1 MEISDQL
8 ARDLLEAHRP
18 LVIHDS
24 ALAAPGISQYTVT
37 CKACAE
43 NRVVI
48 WRPNDSPVHC
58 CIWTKALEEKLV
70 EDNLWGS
77 FE

>member
-8 ARDLLEAHRP
+8 AKDLLEAHRP
-18 LVIHDS
+18 LVVLDLG
-24 ALAAPGISQYTVT
+24 LAAPGISQYIVS

-48 WRPNDSPVHC
+48 WRPGDAPVRC
-58 CIWTKALEEKLV
+58 RIWSKALEEKLV
-70 EDNLWGS
+70 EDNPWNEYL
-77 FE
+77 